1 MIRFADD
8 RVRIVTALIQPL
20 LFLFVLAP
28 GLQSLSAASTDGVD
42 LTTFMFPGVLCMA
55 MWFSGMI
62 SAASLVMDRELGFL
76 REMMVA
82 PVRRSSIVLGKC
94 LGGTT
99 TAMIQGVI
107 LLALAGL
114 VHVPYD
120 PVLLLGIF
128 GLQLLI
134 AFTVTAL
141 GVMVATTVKQAQT
154 FNSVMQVLV
163 FPMVFL
169 SGAMYPVSG
178 LPSWLGVLNRLN
190 PLTYAVDPMR
200 RLVFDHLDISE
211 AARDR
216 LAPGVTWWGWPVP
229 TLLEAGDRAG
239 PGPGDA
245 GGRHRPVHADGVTR
259 QVRRTAVVRAGRT
272 VPPGSCSTGPV
283 AISTSPRMGTRAG
296 PSERFSATARS
307 RRSMTRV
314 PRASSA
320 STRSSSGS
328 PRGSRPAEVEEPP
341 VPVAHLPV
349 GGRACSSQSRR
360 AGVEHLDGQRVV
372 DVVGRPAERLELG
385 VATGADPSARSGS
398 VVSQKKGK
406 ALSAAHS
413 SPWNTQRRARARAA
427 RARRRPAAGSMPGE
441 VREALAAAAGCRSGR
456 GSARR

>member
-1 MIRFADD
+1 MTTHYMDEAEFCDRIAIMDRGEIVVLDTPEALKASVGADRVVLGTADDDAALAALRDRFGIEATVAEGAVTFHVASGEAFVPRLFAELGVGITSVAVSRPTLDDVFMRYTGSTIRDAETGSTPDRDRAIDARVLEGRPMSAAVADVVAVRVPERSWRSEARAVRAVWWRDLIRFADD

-28 GLQSLSAASTDGVD
+28 GLQTLSAASTDGVD

-55 MWFSGMI
+55 MLFSAMI

-82 PVRRSSIVLGKC
+82 PVRRSSIVVGKC

-99 TAMIQGVI
+99 IAAIQGVI

-141 GVMVATTVKQAQT
+141 GVMVATTIKQAQT
-154 FNSVMQVLV
+154 FTSVMQVLV
-163 FPMVFL
+163 FPMIFL
-169 SGAMYPVSG
+169 SGALYPVSG

-211 AARDR
+211 AARHT

-229 TLLEAGDRAG
+229 TLVEVGIVLALGLAML
-239 PGPGDA
+239 A
-245 GGRHRPVHADGVTR
+245 
-259 QVRRTAVVRAGRT
+259 
-272 VPPGSCSTGPV
+272 V
-283 AISTSPRMGTRAG
+283 AIS
-296 PSERFSATARS
+296 
-307 RRSMTRV
+307 
-314 PRASSA
+314 
-320 STRSSSGS
+320 
-328 PRGSRPAEVEEPP
+328 GSRGRSDPA
-341 VPVAHLPV
+341 VPAA
-349 GGRACSSQSRR
+349 GACHSRP
-360 AGVEHLDGQRVV
+360 E
-372 DVVGRPAERLELG
+372 
-385 VATGADPSARSGS
+385 T
-398 VVSQKKGK
+398 
-406 ALSAAHS
+406 
-413 SPWNTQRRARARAA
+413 ARARF
-427 RARRRPAAGSMPGE
+427 RQLLE
-441 VREALAAAAGCRSGR
+441 REG
-456 GSARR
+456 